1 MKRARA
7 HRVPCREGDAVA
19 ISWKPSSTAGEVEY
33 TVTTAAQAEAV
44 MVRGWGGAAPG
55 AWTRIQGTSTCT
67 LRLAVSR

>member
-1 MKRARA
+1 M
-7 HRVPCREGDAVA
+7 A
-19 ISWKPSSTAGEVEY
+19 ISWKPSSTAGEVGAEVEY

>member
-1 MKRARA
+1 M
-7 HRVPCREGDAVA
+7 AV
-19 ISWKPSSTAGEVEY
+19 SWKPSSTAGEAAGAEVEY

-67 LRLAVSR
+67 LRLAVSE

>member
-1 MKRARA
+1 
-7 HRVPCREGDAVA
+7 VAV
-19 ISWKPSSTAGEVEY
+19 SWKPSSTAGEVEY